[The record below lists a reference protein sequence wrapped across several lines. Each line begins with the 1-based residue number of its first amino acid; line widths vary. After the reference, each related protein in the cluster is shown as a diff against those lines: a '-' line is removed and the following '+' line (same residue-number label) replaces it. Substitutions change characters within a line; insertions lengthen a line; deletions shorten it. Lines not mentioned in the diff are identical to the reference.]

1 MVLVVSWLTAFR
13 YADGKTLKGI
23 GTWAVSETK
32 KLRLQLQSRFLGGR
46 AYSCFKI
53 QFAGVGSLFLKPF
66 EPFENRSKGIKN
78 NFLAPLEG

>member
-1 MVLVVSWLTAFR
+1 MTAFR

-23 GTWAVSETK
+23 GTWAVSACHFIDCDCNCN
-32 KLRLQLQSRFLGGR
+32 RGFRAGR